1 MNLVQGTLL
10 DPQGGVLLEGLNIAL
25 ETHSLPDGPEVWTGY
40 FEPSSVSSMI
50 SGGTFRLVLDG
61 GRTQD
66 ILIEYV
72 EALTP
77 QATRVLFRTAS
88 TQS

>member
-1 MNLVQGTLL
+1 M
-10 DPQGGVLLEGLNIAL
+10 EGLNISL

-40 FEPSSVSSMI
+40 FEPSSVSSVI
-50 SGGTFRLVLDG
+50 SGEIFRLRLED

-72 EALTP
+72 EPLTP
-77 QATRVLFRTAS
+77 QATRVLFRTAGP
-88 TQS
+88 QS